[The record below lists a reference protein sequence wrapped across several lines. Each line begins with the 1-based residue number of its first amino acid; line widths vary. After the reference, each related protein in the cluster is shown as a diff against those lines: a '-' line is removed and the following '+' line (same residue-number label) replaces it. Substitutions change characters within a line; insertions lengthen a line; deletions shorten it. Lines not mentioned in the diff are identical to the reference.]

1 MSYITFLWLG
11 LMLLFL
17 VVEAATV
24 GIVSIWFA
32 AGALVSCLLSIFIDS
47 LWVQIF
53 AFLLVSGV
61 LLAFTRPFIKKRMLT
76 KQIPTNADMAI
87 GKRALV
93 EKAIQPDIH
102 GRVKLDGLSWAAAS
116 DSSIDVGEWCVVT
129 AISGA
134 TLTVI
139 PAEKADETPAA
150 IKTDEPENKTIK
162 ENV

>member
-1 MSYITFLWLG
+1 MSYITFLWLAV
-11 LMLLFL
+11 MLLFL

-32 AGALVSCLLSIFIDS
+32 AGALVACLLSLVVDS
-47 LWVQIF
+47 LWLQIF
-53 AFLLVSGV
+53 VFLLVSGV
-61 LLAFTRPFIKKRMLT
+61 LLAFTRPFVKNRML
-76 KQIPTNADMAI
+76 KNQVPTNADMAI
-87 GKRALV
+87 GKKALV
-93 EKAIQPDIH
+93 EKAIQPNIH

-116 DSSIDVGEWCVVT
+116 DTFIEVGEWCTVT

-139 PAEKADETPAA
+139 PTQQTTEAQQTNTENEK
-150 IKTDEPENKTIK
+150 IK